1 MGQMLWLPVG
11 FRIDAKR
18 LELQIQ
24 AADMRRALMIVHSAD
39 KKGRECTAGIGAEHE
54 SFQAC

>member
-1 MGQMLWLPVG
+1 MLWLPVG